1 MKKTTKGA
9 FAAGAAGV
17 LLLGGAGTLAYW
29 SDSETIGGGEID
41 SGELSLSQ
49 ETGQTCTD
57 WTLDAVG
64 GGTAYTPGTTLVV
77 PGDVIT
83 RTCTYTVNSTGQHL
97 AADLTMESPTITAV
111 TGTQLD
117 DQLDI
122 DATYTLGV
130 ATVLDGHDVT
140 SSDDGKVLVATIK
153 VTFDSLTAGLTAQQ
167 QTASLDDISVTLTQ
181 THA

>member
-9 FAAGAAGV
+9 LAAGAAGV

-29 SDSETIGGGEID
+29 SDSESIAGGDVD

-49 ETGQTCTD
+49 ETGQTCTS
-57 WTLDAVG
+57 WALDAVG
-64 GGTAYTPGTTLVV
+64 GSTAYTPGTTLVV
-77 PGDVIT
+77 PGDVIS

-97 AADLTMESPTITAV
+97 AADLTMESPTINAV
-111 TGTQLD
+111 TGTELD
-117 DQLDI
+117 DQLDVT
-122 DATYTLGV
+122 ATYTLD
-130 ATVLDGHDVT
+130 ASTILDGQDVT
-140 SSDDGKVLVATIK
+140 SADDGKVLVAAIQ
-153 VTFDSLTAGLTAQQ
+153 VTFDSSTAGLTAQQ